1 MQAKRGATP
10 GRDVAIEIG
19 IDPAV
24 FYRLE
29 TGKRGPSAQTAR
41 ALARWLGWTTDQVL
55 DAAEQTA
62 GGSDGQERWDA
73 TLTTPERPDPLA
85 RVRPLARLAPQ
96 HRPCSRRQT

>member
-1 MQAKRGATP
+1 MARPSSTPTTALGAAMQAKRGATP

-29 TGKRGPSAQTAR
+29 TGKRGPSAPTAR
-41 ALARWLGWTTDQVL
+41 ALARWLGWTTDEVL

-62 GGSDGQERWDA
+62 GGSDGQE
-73 TLTTPERPDPLA
+73 
-85 RVRPLARLAPQ
+85 
-96 HRPCSRRQT
+96 S